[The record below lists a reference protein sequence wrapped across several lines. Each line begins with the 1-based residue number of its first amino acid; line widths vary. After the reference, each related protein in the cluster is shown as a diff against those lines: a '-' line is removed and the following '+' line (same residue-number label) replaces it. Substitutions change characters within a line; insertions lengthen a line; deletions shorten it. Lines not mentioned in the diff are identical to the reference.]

1 MELGIQLIERCIA
14 NERAAQRQLY
24 EILMPYLNLICK
36 RYLNHTE
43 ELQDTLQEVFILIFK
58 NIRQF
63 DVQRASFKTWATQIA
78 INCCLKNNT
87 VYQRKGTQELIVP
100 LHETP
105 VDPTIIKTLSERDL
119 LRWLKKMPEPY
130 FQVFNL
136 YVVDGFSHREIAE
149 LLQIDESLSRQRLTR
164 SRAWLKQRLPEHL
177 QTQLHLNKL

>member
-1 MELGIQLIERCIA
+1 MELSIQLIERCIA

-24 EILMPYLNLICK
+24 GILMPYLNLICL
-36 RYLNHTE
+36 RYLNNSE

-63 DVQRASFKTWATQIA
+63 DQQRASFKTWATQIA
-78 INCCLKNNT
+78 INYCLKNNRT
-87 VYQRKGTQELIVP
+87 YQLKGTHELIVP

-105 VDPTIIKTLSERDL
+105 IDPTIINTLSERDL
-119 LRWLKKMPEPY
+119 LRWLKKMPESY

-149 LLQIDESLSRQRLTR
+149 ILQIDESLSRQRLTR
-164 SRAWLKQRLPEHL
+164 SRTWLKQNLPEHL
-177 QTQLHLNKL
+177 QAKIRLNCN